1 MKIFYK
7 EKNLK
12 LALLDLGM
20 AIFSFWRAKKAF
32 DRVPIIEDK
41 AAAQAA
47 KAGKK
52 GGNYVDITVEKNGTK
67 YRINT
72 VDTYKDGT
80 PTAREANAAN
90 SINSKIPGEPEIIL
104 IPKDASDA
112 EITAILTE
120 KGLLP

>member
-1 MKIFYK
+1 M
-7 EKNLK
+7 
-12 LALLDLGM
+12 
-20 AIFSFWRAKKAF
+20 
-32 DRVPIIEDK
+32 
-41 AAAQAA
+41 
-47 KAGKK
+47 
-52 GGNYVDITVEKNGTK
+52 EKNGTK

-104 IPKDASDA
+104 IPKDATAA